1 MARRH
6 ASNAEEA
13 EINITPMLDMT
24 FILLIFFIVTTSFVR
39 PPGVNVNRP
48 PAVTARVLHSSILI
62 AVTPSGQ
69 IWMNKQKI
77 TLDQVPGLVESARAQ
92 APQGNVVI
100 IADDKAPSGLV
111 VKLMGQAKLGGA
123 TSIALAAK
131 QVDSN
136 GGS

>member
-6 ASNAEEA
+6 ATQQEEA

-39 PPGVNVNRP
+39 PPGVQVNTP
-48 PAVTARVLHSSILI
+48 QAVTAKTLHSSVLL

-69 IWMNKQKI
+69 IWMQKKKV
-77 TLDQVPGLVESARAQ
+77 TLNEVPGLVESALSQ
-92 APQGNVVI
+92 APKGNVVI
-100 IADDKAPSGLV
+100 IADSDAPSGLV
-111 VKLMGQAKLGGA
+111 VRLMGQVKLGGA
-123 TSIALAAK
+123 TSVALGAK
-131 QVDSN
+131 KEQSG

>member
-6 ASNAEEA
+6 ATTEEEA

-39 PPGVNVNRP
+39 PPGVEVNKP
-48 PAVTARVLHSSILI
+48 PAVTAESMHSNILL

-100 IADDKAPSGLV
+100 IVDQDAPSGMV
-111 VKLMGQAKLGGA
+111 VRLMGQVKLGGA
-123 TSIALAAK
+123 TSIALGARP
-131 QVDSN
+131 VDSN